1 MIFYRSCCL
10 ISVSSSPQHPHH
22 AEHYHPPYY
31 NYQYGVQ
38 AYGPGYHGHGDPG
51 PLHWEHREHRDGY
64 ETKVGGERR
73 AGGAGGLRKI

>member
-22 AEHYHPPYY
+22 AEHYHLPYY

-51 PLHWEHREHRDGY
+51 PIHWEHS
-64 ETKVGGERR
+64 ETLCGEKR
-73 AGGAGGLRKI
+73 AENSVKYK

>member
-1 MIFYRSCCL
+1 MIIYRSCCV

-22 AEHYHPPYY
+22 AEHYQPPYY

-51 PLHWEHREHRDGY
+51 PLHWEHSEHREGY
-64 ETKVGGERR
+64 DTKVGGESR
-73 AGGAGGLRKI
+73 AAGEEILI